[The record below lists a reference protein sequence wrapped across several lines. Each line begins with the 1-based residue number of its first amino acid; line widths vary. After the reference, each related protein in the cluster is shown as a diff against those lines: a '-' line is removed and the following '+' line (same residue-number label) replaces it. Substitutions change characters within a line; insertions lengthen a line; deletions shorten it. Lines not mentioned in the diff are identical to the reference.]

1 MQGWAVTADVA
12 SQWGAAYRCGSHC
25 LLSIDPMA
33 ASSQLAEKLSL
44 PKDKIRILLLEGIND
59 SAVALMQASGYTN
72 LTRLPKAL
80 DREALHEALQGVHM
94 VGIRS
99 RTQMDAAAF
108 EAADRLL
115 AVGCFSVGTNQVD
128 LEAARHRGIPVFN
141 APFSNT
147 RSVAELTIGEIVMLL
162 RRIVPRSVG
171 AHAGQWD
178 KSAVGS
184 LEVRG
189 KTLGI
194 VGYGNIGTQL
204 STLAEAMGMRVL
216 FYDHTDR
223 LRHGNTEP
231 TDSLTDLLAQSDVVS
246 LHVPE
251 TEATFNMIGEAEIRA
266 MKPGSYLIN
275 NARGTVVDLDA
286 LASALRDGHL
296 RGAAVDVFPKEPGSN
311 SERFVS
317 PLQGLDNVILTPHV
331 GGSTE
336 EAQER
341 IGAEVAKKLVDYSDI
356 GSTVGAVNFP
366 QVQLPARAT
375 GTRFIHVQRNL
386 PGMLGRLNE
395 VFARSEVNIAA
406 QFYQTDGEVGYVVLE
421 TDASDADAE
430 TLLGEIR
437 AIPGTIRARLLY
449 ERR

>member
-1 MQGWAVTADVA
+1 MIAETT
-12 SQWGAAYRCGSHC
+12 
-25 LLSIDPMA
+25 
-33 ASSQLAEKLSL
+33 AEKLSL
-44 PKDKIRILLLEGIND
+44 AKDKIRVLLLEGIND
-59 SAVALMQASGYTN
+59 SAVALMQAAGYTN
-72 LTRLPKAL
+72 LVRLPKAL
-80 DREALHEALQGVHM
+80 DREALHEAVRGVHIL
-94 VGIRS
+94 GIRS
-99 RTQMDAAAF
+99 RTQLDEAAF
-108 EAADRLL
+108 AAADRLL

-147 RSVAELTIGEIVMLL
+147 RSVAELVIGEIVMLL

-178 KSAVGS
+178 KSATGS
-184 LEVRG
+184 VEVRG

-204 STLAEAMGMRVL
+204 STLAEAMGMRVIY
-216 FYDHTDR
+216 YDHTDK

-231 TDSLTDLLAQSDVVS
+231 TESLGELLAQSDVVS

-251 TEATFNMIGEAEIRA
+251 TDATANMIGAAEIAR
-266 MKPGSYLIN
+266 MKRGAYLIN

-286 LASALRDGHL
+286 LAAGLRDGHL
-296 RGAAVDVFPKEPGSN
+296 AGAAVDVFPKEPGSN
-311 SERFVS
+311 SERFVT
-317 PLQGLDNVILTPHV
+317 PLQGLSNVILTPHI

-341 IGAEVAKKLVDYSDI
+341 IGAEVARKLVDYSDI
-356 GSTVGAVNFP
+356 GSTIGAVNFP
-366 QVQLPARAT
+366 QVQLPARPT

-395 VFARSEVNIAA
+395 VFARSGVNIAA

-421 TDASDADAE
+421 TDASSADAE
-430 TLLGEIR
+430 ALLEQIR
-437 AIPGTIRARLLY
+437 VLDGTIRARLLY